1 MSRVKWVAAV
11 AVTVAAL
18 RAARRVLMFVP
29 VHGSSMEPT
38 LRSGQRV
45 LALRRPLTGPLR
57 AGDVVVVRHRSGP
70 GAVGHVVKRVTAVA
84 GDHLPGSPSAV
95 LEAGL
100 VWIEGDGRSSY
111 DSRHFGPVAQS
122 EVVAVVNARLW
133 GP

>member
-11 AVTVAAL
+11 AATVAAL

-38 LRSGQRV
+38 LRSGQRL
-45 LALRRPLTGPLR
+45 LALRRPFTGPLR
-57 AGDVVVVRHRSGP
+57 AGEVVVVRHRSGP

-122 EVVAVVNARLW
+122 EVVAVVRARLW